1 MVGNPDAGAHKV
13 PHRGASAQNGC
24 TKENKEELDM
34 DMSSVLDLQ
43 GTDITAENVELPASF
58 DSDTC

>member
-1 MVGNPDAGAHKV
+1 
-13 PHRGASAQNGC
+13 
-24 TKENKEELDM
+24 M

>member
-1 MVGNPDAGAHKV
+1 
-13 PHRGASAQNGC
+13 
-24 TKENKEELDM
+24 M

-58 DSDTC
+58 DSSTC